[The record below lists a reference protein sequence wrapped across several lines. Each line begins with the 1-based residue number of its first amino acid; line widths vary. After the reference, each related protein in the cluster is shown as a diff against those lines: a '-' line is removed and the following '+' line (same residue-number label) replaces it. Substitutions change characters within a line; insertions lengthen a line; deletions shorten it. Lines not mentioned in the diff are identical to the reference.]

1 LASRRKP
8 FSLLKDID
16 FYRIQDQDFVE
27 KEKNRGRGTEHVK
40 KARREWAA
48 VDIRATFQCTV
59 HKWEWNRRQAQ
70 TYIVANIKFFKAP
83 YCCLYQSDMMFP
95 DCLEF

>member
-70 TYIVANIKFFKAP
+70 TYIVANIKLNSSKPHIVVYIKVIRCSQTA
-83 YCCLYQSDMMFP
+83 
-95 DCLEF
+95 